1 LAQDHPRSRKPRASG
16 SYPFGTATVCPVP
29 GEESPAT
36 NRAPSHHEDP
46 KIRTRSFLLPA
57 LTALLSA
64 VALSTAS
71 LPAVAAPASPAGSG
85 GAGNATG
92 RYIVQYTPGTDVAAQ
107 VSGLHGQGLAVGRT
121 FEHAIRG
128 AVVTANPAQA
138 AALAKS
144 GKVLSVEPDA
154 PVKVSGTEQPAPW
167 GLDRADQRALPLS
180 GSYSWTAAGA
190 GVTAY
195 VVDTGILA
203 SHTDFGGRVA
213 AGWTAVA
220 DGNGTTDCNGH
231 GTHVAGTV
239 AGSTY
244 GVAKSATLVPVR
256 VLDCSGS
263 GYNSDVVAGLDWIA
277 ANHAAGTPAVA
288 NLSLGGAASSTVD
301 NAIQAVIDDG
311 VTTVVAA
318 GNSAADA
325 CTTSPARVPAA
336 VTVAASDSA
345 DKQASFSNFGS
356 CVDLYAPGVGITSDY
371 YTSTTATA
379 SMSGTSMASP
389 HTAGAAAVLLSQ
401 NPALTPAD
409 VAAALVSNATP
420 GVIGGATAGTPNR
433 LLFTGTDAAAPAPAP
448 APAPTVTSV
457 SPAGKATAVAVGTNV
472 AATFSTSVQGVSAGT
487 FVLRNAAGASIAAA
501 VSYNDTT
508 RTATLDPAANLATDT
523 TYTATLVG
531 GTSAI
536 RDAAGTP
543 LASLSWTFTTGPA
556 PTVTSYS
563 PGSNASLVRRSSN
576 VSATFSETVQGVDT
590 ATFTLKN
597 ASTGAVVAATV
608 YRNGTTNQ
616 WILDPQAGLAA
627 KTRYTVTLTGGATG
641 IQDLAGNPLASRS
654 WQFTTGS
661 F

>member
-1 LAQDHPRSRKPRASG
+1 MCFRLLSFWYPPLPR
-16 SYPFGTATVCPVP
+16 
-29 GEESPAT
+29 
-36 NRAPSHHEDP
+36 HHKDP
-46 KIRTRSFLLPA
+46 KIRTRFFVLPA

-64 VALSTAS
+64 VGLSTVS
-71 LPAVAAPASPAGSG
+71 LPAAAAPAPA
-85 GAGNATG
+85 AATG
-92 RYIVQYTPGTDVAAQ
+92 RYIVQYAATADLAAE
-107 VSGLHGQGLAVGRT
+107 VSGLRGQGLAVGRT
-121 FEHAIRG
+121 FEHAVRG

-138 AALAKS
+138 AALARS

-167 GLDRADQRALPLS
+167 GLDRADQRTLPLS

-220 DGNGTTDCNGH
+220 DGHGTTDCNGH

-239 AGSTY
+239 AGTTY

-301 NAIQAVIDDG
+301 AAIQAVLDDG

-318 GNSAADA
+318 GNSAVDA
-325 CTTSPARVPAA
+325 CTASPARVPGA
-336 VTVAASDSA
+336 VTVAAGDSA

-379 SMSGTSMASP
+379 SMSGTSMAAP

-401 NPALTPAD
+401 NPALAPAD
-409 VAAALVSNATP
+409 VAAALVANATS
-420 GVIGGATAGTPNR
+420 GVIAGASAGTPNR
-433 LLFTGTDAAAPAPAP
+433 LLYTGATAPAPAP
-448 APAPTVTSV
+448 APAPAVTSV
-457 SPAGKATAVAVGTNV
+457 SPAAKATAVAAGTNV
-472 AATFSTSVQGVSAGT
+472 TATFSTAVQGVSAGT
-487 FVLRNAAGASIAAA
+487 FVLRNAAGNSIAAT
-501 VSYNDTT
+501 VTYNATT
-508 RTATLDPAANLATDT
+508 LAATLDPAASLAPDAS
-523 TYTATLVG
+523 YTAILTG
-531 GTSAI
+531 GASAI

-543 LASLSWTFTTGPA
+543 LASTSWTFTTGPA

-563 PGSNASLVRRSSN
+563 PGSNALLVRRSSSI
-576 VSATFSETVQGVDT
+576 SATFSEAVQGVNT
-590 ATFTLKN
+590 TTFTLKN
-597 ASTGAVVAATV
+597 PATGAVVAATA

-616 WILDPQAGLAA
+616 WILDPQETLAA
-627 KTRYTVTLTGGATG
+627 KTRYTVTLTGGTSG
-641 IQDLAGNPLASRS
+641 IRDLAGNPLASRS

>member
-1 LAQDHPRSRKPRASG
+1 MP
-16 SYPFGTATVCPVP
+16 PV
-29 GEESPAT
+29 
-36 NRAPSHHEDP
+36 
-46 KIRTRSFLLPA
+46 

-64 VALSTAS
+64 TALSAVS
-71 LPAVAAPASPAGSG
+71 LPAAAAPAVPGDSGSP
-85 GAGNATG
+85 TG
-92 RYIVQYTPGTDVAAQ
+92 RYIIQYAATADVAAE
-107 VSGLHGQGLAVGRT
+107 VSGLRGQGLAVGRT
-121 FEHAIRG
+121 FEHTIRG

-154 PVKVSGTEQPAPW
+154 PVKVSATEQPAPW
-167 GLDRADQRALPLS
+167 GLDRSDQRALPLS

-203 SHTDFGGRVA
+203 AHTDFGGRVA

-239 AGSTY
+239 AGATY
-244 GVAKSATLVPVR
+244 GIAKSATLVPVR

-301 NAIQAVIDDG
+301 SAIQAVLNDG

-318 GNSAADA
+318 GNSAMDA
-325 CTTSPARVPAA
+325 CTGSPARVPGA
-336 VTVAASDSA
+336 VTVAASDSG

-379 SMSGTSMASP
+379 SMSGTSMAAP
-389 HTAGAAAVLLSQ
+389 HTTGAAAVLLSQ
-401 NPALTPAD
+401 NPALAPAD
-409 VAAALVSNATP
+409 VAAALVSNATS
-420 GVIGGATAGTPNR
+420 GVISGATTGTPNR
-433 LLFTGTDAAAPAPAP
+433 LLYTGTGATAPAPAP
-448 APAPTVTSV
+448 VPAPTASAV
-457 SPAGKATAVAVGTNV
+457 SPAANATAVATGSNV
-472 AATFSTSVQGVSAGT
+472 AATFSTDVQGVSGGT
-487 FVLRNAAGASIAAA
+487 FVLRNAAGSTIAAA
-501 VSYNDTT
+501 VTYNSTT
-508 RTATLDPAANLATDT
+508 RTATLDPAATLAADA

-531 GTSAI
+531 GSSAI

-543 LASLSWTFTTGPA
+543 LVTTSWSFTTGPA

-563 PGSNASLVRRSSN
+563 PGSNALLVRRSSN
-576 VSATFSETVQGVDT
+576 ASATFSEAVQGVGT
-590 ATFTLKN
+590 STFTLKN
-597 ASTGAVVAATV
+597 AATGSIVAATV

-616 WILDPQAGLAA
+616 WILDPQEPLAA
-627 KTRYTVTLTGGATG
+627 KTRYTLTLTGGAAG
-641 IQDLAGNPLASRS
+641 IRDLAGNPLASRS

>member
-1 LAQDHPRSRKPRASG
+1 MP
-16 SYPFGTATVCPVP
+16 PV
-29 GEESPAT
+29 
-36 NRAPSHHEDP
+36 
-46 KIRTRSFLLPA
+46 

-64 VALSTAS
+64 SALSAVS
-71 LPAVAAPASPAGSG
+71 LPAAAAPAVPGDSGSP
-85 GAGNATG
+85 TG
-92 RYIVQYTPGTDVAAQ
+92 RYIIQYAATADVAAE
-107 VSGLHGQGLAVGRT
+107 VSGLRGQGLAVGRT
-121 FEHAIRG
+121 FEHAVRG

-154 PVKVSGTEQPAPW
+154 PVKVSATEQPAPW
-167 GLDRADQRALPLS
+167 GLDRSDQRALPLS

-203 SHTDFGGRVA
+203 AHTDFGGRVA

-239 AGSTY
+239 AGATY
-244 GVAKSATLVPVR
+244 GIAKSATLVPVR

-301 NAIQAVIDDG
+301 SAIQAVLNDG

-318 GNSAADA
+318 GNSAVDA
-325 CTTSPARVPAA
+325 CTGSPARVPGA
-336 VTVAASDSA
+336 VTVAASDSG

-379 SMSGTSMASP
+379 SMSGTSMAAP
-389 HTAGAAAVLLSQ
+389 HTTGAAAVLLSQ
-401 NPALTPAD
+401 NPALAPAD
-409 VAAALVSNATP
+409 VAAALVSNATS
-420 GVIGGATAGTPNR
+420 GVISGATTGTPNR
-433 LLFTGTDAAAPAPAP
+433 LLYTGTGATAPAPAP
-448 APAPTVTSV
+448 VPAPTASAV
-457 SPAGKATAVAVGTNV
+457 SPAANATAVATGSNV
-472 AATFSTSVQGVSAGT
+472 AATFGTDVQGVSGGT
-487 FVLRNAAGASIAAA
+487 FVLRNAAGSTIAAA
-501 VSYNDTT
+501 VTYNSTT
-508 RTATLDPAANLATDT
+508 RTATLDPAATLAADA

-531 GTSAI
+531 GSSAI

-543 LASLSWTFTTGPA
+543 LVTTSWSFTTGPA

-563 PGSNASLVRRSSN
+563 PGSNALLVRRSSN
-576 VSATFSETVQGVDT
+576 ASATFSEAVQGVGT
-590 ATFTLKN
+590 STFTLKN
-597 ASTGAVVAATV
+597 AATGSIVAATV

-616 WILDPQAGLAA
+616 WILDPQEPLAA
-627 KTRYTVTLTGGATG
+627 KTRYTLTLAGGAAG
-641 IQDLAGNPLASRS
+641 IRDLAGNPLASRS

>member
-1 LAQDHPRSRKPRASG
+1 MPR
-16 SYPFGTATVCPVP
+16 
-29 GEESPAT
+29 
-36 NRAPSHHEDP
+36 HHKDP
-46 KIRTRSFLLPA
+46 KIRTRFFVLPA

-64 VALSTAS
+64 VGLSTVS
-71 LPAVAAPASPAGSG
+71 LPAAAAPAPA
-85 GAGNATG
+85 AATG
-92 RYIVQYTPGTDVAAQ
+92 RYIVQYAATADLAAE
-107 VSGLHGQGLAVGRT
+107 VSGLRGQGLAVGRT
-121 FEHAIRG
+121 FEHAVRG

-138 AALAKS
+138 AALARS

-154 PVKVSGTEQPAPW
+154 PVNVSGTEQPAPW
-167 GLDRADQRALPLS
+167 GLDRADQRTLPLS

-239 AGSTY
+239 AGATY

-301 NAIQAVIDDG
+301 AAIQAVLDDG

-318 GNSAADA
+318 GNSAVDA
-325 CTTSPARVPAA
+325 CTASPARVPGA

-379 SMSGTSMASP
+379 SMSGTSMAAP

-401 NPALTPAD
+401 NPALAPAD
-409 VAAALVSNATP
+409 VAAALVANATS
-420 GVIGGATAGTPNR
+420 GVIAGASAGTPNR
-433 LLFTGTDAAAPAPAP
+433 LLYTGATAPAPAP
-448 APAPTVTSV
+448 APAPAVTSV
-457 SPAGKATAVAVGTNV
+457 SPAAKATAVAAGTNV
-472 AATFSTSVQGVSAGT
+472 TATFSTAVQGVSAGT
-487 FVLRNAAGASIAAA
+487 FVLRNAAGNSIAAT
-501 VSYNDTT
+501 VTYNATT
-508 RTATLDPAANLATDT
+508 LAATLDPAASLAPDAS
-523 TYTATLVG
+523 YTAILTG
-531 GTSAI
+531 GASAI

-543 LASLSWTFTTGPA
+543 LASTSWTFTTGPA

-563 PGSNASLVRRSSN
+563 PGSNALLVRRSSSI
-576 VSATFSETVQGVDT
+576 SATFSEAVQGVNT
-590 ATFTLKN
+590 TTFTLKN
-597 ASTGAVVAATV
+597 PATGAVVAATA

-616 WILDPQAGLAA
+616 WILDPRETLAA
-627 KTRYTVTLTGGATG
+627 KTRYTVTLTGGTSG
-641 IQDLAGNPLASRS
+641 IRDLAGNPLASRS

>member
-1 LAQDHPRSRKPRASG
+1 MP
-16 SYPFGTATVCPVP
+16 PV
-29 GEESPAT
+29 
-36 NRAPSHHEDP
+36 
-46 KIRTRSFLLPA
+46 

-64 VALSTAS
+64 TALSAVS
-71 LPAVAAPASPAGSG
+71 LPAAAAPAVPGDSGSP
-85 GAGNATG
+85 TG
-92 RYIVQYTPGTDVAAQ
+92 RYIIQYAATADVAAE
-107 VSGLHGQGLAVGRT
+107 VSGLRGQGLAVGRT
-121 FEHAIRG
+121 FEHAVRG

-154 PVKVSGTEQPAPW
+154 PVKVSATEQPAPW
-167 GLDRADQRALPLS
+167 GLDRSDQRALPLS

-203 SHTDFGGRVA
+203 AHTDFGGRVA

-239 AGSTY
+239 AGATY
-244 GVAKSATLVPVR
+244 GIAKSATLVPVR

-301 NAIQAVIDDG
+301 SAIQAVLNDG

-318 GNSAADA
+318 GNSAVDA
-325 CTTSPARVPAA
+325 CTGSPARVPGA
-336 VTVAASDSA
+336 VTVAASDSG

-371 YTSTTATA
+371 YTSATATA
-379 SMSGTSMASP
+379 SMSGTSMAAP
-389 HTAGAAAVLLSQ
+389 HTTGAAAVLLSQ
-401 NPALTPAD
+401 NPALAPAD
-409 VAAALVSNATP
+409 VAAALVANATS
-420 GVIGGATAGTPNR
+420 GVISGATTGTPNR
-433 LLFTGTDAAAPAPAP
+433 LLYTGTGATAPAPAP
-448 APAPTVTSV
+448 VPAPTASAV
-457 SPAGKATAVAVGTNV
+457 SPAANATAVATGSNV
-472 AATFSTSVQGVSAGT
+472 AATFGTDVQGVSGGT
-487 FVLRNAAGASIAAA
+487 FVLRNAAGSTIAAA
-501 VSYNDTT
+501 VTYNSTT
-508 RTATLDPAANLATDT
+508 RTATLDPAATLAADA

-531 GTSAI
+531 GSSAI

-543 LASLSWTFTTGPA
+543 LVTTSWSFTTGPA

-563 PGSNASLVRRSSN
+563 PGSNALLVRRSSN
-576 VSATFSETVQGVDT
+576 ASATFSEAVQGVGT
-590 ATFTLKN
+590 STFTLKN
-597 ASTGAVVAATV
+597 AATGSIVAATV

-616 WILDPQAGLAA
+616 WILDPQEPLAA
-627 KTRYTVTLTGGATG
+627 KTRYTLTLAGGAAG
-641 IQDLAGNPLASRS
+641 IRDLAGNPLASRS

>member
-1 LAQDHPRSRKPRASG
+1 M
-16 SYPFGTATVCPVP
+16 
-29 GEESPAT
+29 
-36 NRAPSHHEDP
+36 
-46 KIRTRSFLLPA
+46 LPA

-71 LPAVAAPASPAGSG
+71 LPAAAAPGSPAG
-85 GAGNATG
+85 AGNETA
-92 RYIVQYTPGTDVAAQ
+92 RYLVQYAPSADVAAEA
-107 VSGLHGQGLAVGRT
+107 SGLRGQGLAVGRT
-121 FEHAIRG
+121 FEHAVRG

-138 AALAKS
+138 AALARS

-154 PVKVSGTEQPAPW
+154 PVKVSGAEQPAPW
-167 GLDRADQRALPLS
+167 GLDRADQRTLPLS
-180 GSYSWTAAGA
+180 GTYSWSGAGA

-220 DGNGTTDCNGH
+220 DGNGTNDCNGH
-231 GTHVAGTV
+231 GTHVAGTL

-288 NLSLGGAASSTVD
+288 NLSLGGTASSTVD
-301 NAIQAVIDDG
+301 NAIQAVLADG

-318 GNSAADA
+318 GNSAVDA
-325 CTTSPARVPAA
+325 CTGSPARVPGA
-336 VTVAASDSA
+336 VTVAASDST

-379 SMSGTSMASP
+379 SMSGTSMAAP
-389 HTAGAAAVLLSQ
+389 HTAGAAAVMLSQ

-420 GVIGGATAGTPNR
+420 GVIAGATAGTPNR

-448 APAPTVTSV
+448 APAPAVTSL
-457 SPAGKATAVAVGTNV
+457 SPAAKATAVAAGTNMT
-472 AATFSTSVQGVSAGT
+472 ATFSADVQGVSAGT
-487 FVLRNAAGASIAAA
+487 FVLKNAAGATIAGT
-501 VSYNDTT
+501 VTYNSAT
-508 RTATLDPAANLATDT
+508 RTATLDPAANLAADV

-531 GTSAI
+531 GASAI
-536 RDAAGTP
+536 RDATGTP
-543 LASLSWTFTTGPA
+543 LTTTSWTFTTGPA

-563 PGSNASLVRRSSN
+563 PVSNSLLVRRSSN
-576 VSATFSETVQGVDT
+576 VSATFSEAVQDVST

-616 WILDPQAGLAA
+616 WILDPQSVLAA
-627 KTRYTVTLTGGATG
+627 KTRYTVTLAGGATG
-641 IQDLAGNPLASRS
+641 IRDLAGNPLASQT

>member
-1 LAQDHPRSRKPRASG
+1 M
-16 SYPFGTATVCPVP
+16 
-29 GEESPAT
+29 
-36 NRAPSHHEDP
+36 
-46 KIRTRSFLLPA
+46 LPA

-71 LPAVAAPASPAGSG
+71 LPAVAAPVTGPPAEAAGASD
-85 GAGNATG
+85 ATG
-92 RYIVQYTPGTDVAAQ
+92 RYIVRFAPTADVAAE
-107 VSGLHGQGLAVGRT
+107 VSGLRGQGFAVGRT
-121 FEHAIRG
+121 FGHAVRG

-138 AALAKS
+138 ATLRRS

-154 PVKVSGTEQPAPW
+154 PVKVSGTEQPVPW

-180 GSYSWTAAGA
+180 GSYSWTAAGT

-203 SHTDFGGRVA
+203 SHSDFGGRVA

-239 AGSTY
+239 AGATY

-256 VLDCSGS
+256 VLDCAGS

-277 ANHAAGTPAVA
+277 ANHAAGAPAVA

-301 NAIQAVIDDG
+301 AAIQAVIDDG

-318 GNSAADA
+318 GNSAVDA
-325 CTTSPARVPAA
+325 CTASPARVPGA

-356 CVDLYAPGVGITSDY
+356 CVDLYAPGVGITSTY

-379 SMSGTSMASP
+379 SMSGTSMAAP

-401 NPALTPAD
+401 NPALTPAQ
-409 VAAALVSNATP
+409 VAGALVSNATA
-420 GVIGGATAGTPNR
+420 GVIAGATTGTPNR
-433 LLFTGTDAAAPAPAP
+433 LLYTAADATAPAP

-457 SPAGKATAVAVGTNV
+457 APAARATAVAAGTNV
-472 AATFSTSVQGVSAGT
+472 SAAFSAAVQGVSAAT
-487 FVLRNAAGASIAAA
+487 FVLRNAAGTTIAAT
-501 VSYNDTT
+501 VTYNATT
-508 RTATLDPAANLATDT
+508 RTATLDPAANLAADT
-523 TYTATLVG
+523 SYTASLAG

-543 LASLSWTFTTGPA
+543 LASISWTFTTGPA
-556 PTVTSYS
+556 PTVTGYS
-563 PGSNASLVRRSSN
+563 PGSNDLLVRRSSN
-576 VSATFSETVQGVDT
+576 ISATFSEAVQGVGT
-590 ATFTLKN
+590 TTFTLKN
-597 ASTGAVVAATV
+597 TSTGAVVAAAA

-616 WILDPQAGLAA
+616 WVLDPQEPLAA
-627 KTRYTVTLTGGATG
+627 KTRYTVTLTGGTAA
-641 IQDLAGNPLASRS
+641 IRDLAGNPLAGRS

>member
-1 LAQDHPRSRKPRASG
+1 M
-16 SYPFGTATVCPVP
+16 
-29 GEESPAT
+29 
-36 NRAPSHHEDP
+36 
-46 KIRTRSFLLPA
+46 LPA

-71 LPAVAAPASPAGSG
+71 LPAAAAPGSPT
-85 GAGNATG
+85 GAGNATA
-92 RYIVQYTPGTDVAAQ
+92 RYLVQYAPSADVAAE
-107 VSGLHGQGLAVGRT
+107 VSGLRGQGLAVGRT
-121 FEHAIRG
+121 FEHAVRG

-167 GLDRADQRALPLS
+167 GLDRADQRTLPLS
-180 GSYSWTAAGA
+180 GTYSWSGAGA

-231 GTHVAGTV
+231 GTHVAGTL

-301 NAIQAVIDDG
+301 NAIQAVLADG

-318 GNSAADA
+318 GNSAVDA
-325 CTTSPARVPAA
+325 CTGSPARVPGA
-336 VTVAASDSA
+336 VTVAASDST

-379 SMSGTSMASP
+379 SMSGTSMAAP
-389 HTAGAAAVLLSQ
+389 HTAGAAAVMLSQ

-420 GVIGGATAGTPNR
+420 GVIAGATAGTPNR

-448 APAPTVTSV
+448 APAPAVTSL
-457 SPAGKATAVAVGTNV
+457 SPAAKATAVAAGTNMT
-472 AATFSTSVQGVSAGT
+472 ASFSADVQGVSAGT
-487 FVLRNAAGASIAAA
+487 FVLKNAAGATIAATA
-501 VSYNDTT
+501 TYNSAT
-508 RTATLDPAANLATDT
+508 RTATLDPAANLAADV

-531 GTSAI
+531 GVSAI

-543 LASLSWTFTTGPA
+543 LTTTSWTFTIGPA

-563 PGSNASLVRRSSN
+563 PVSNSLLVRRSSN
-576 VSATFSETVQGVDT
+576 VSATFSEAVQDVST

-616 WILDPQAGLAA
+616 WILDPLSVLAA
-627 KTRYTVTLTGGATG
+627 KTRYTVTLAGGATG
-641 IQDLAGNPLASRS
+641 IRDLAGNPLASQT

>member
-1 LAQDHPRSRKPRASG
+1 MGPL
-16 SYPFGTATVCPVP
+16 
-29 GEESPAT
+29 
-36 NRAPSHHEDP
+36 HHQKDP
-46 KIRTRSFLLPA
+46 QIRTRHFVLPA

-71 LPAVAAPASPAGSG
+71 LPAAAAPAAGPPAG
-85 GAGNATG
+85 AGSEAG
-92 RYIVQYTPGTDVAAQ
+92 RYIVQYVPSADVAAE
-107 VSGLHGQGLAVGRT
+107 VSGLRGQGLAVGRT

-128 AVVTANPAQA
+128 AVVTATSAQA
-138 AALAKS
+138 AALARS

-154 PVKVSGTEQPAPW
+154 AVKVSGTEQPAPL

-180 GSYSWTAAGA
+180 GSYSWTGAGA

-213 AGWTAVA
+213 AGWTAVT

-263 GYNSDVVAGLDWIA
+263 GYNSDVVAGLDWIV

-301 NAIQAVIDDG
+301 NAIQAVLNDG

-318 GNSAADA
+318 GNSAVDA
-325 CTTSPARVPAA
+325 CTGSPARVPGA

-371 YTSTTATA
+371 YTSATATA
-379 SMSGTSMASP
+379 SMSGTSMAAP
-389 HTAGAAAVLLSQ
+389 HTAGAAALLLSQ
-401 NPALTPAD
+401 NPALAPAD
-409 VAAALVSNATP
+409 VAAALVANATP
-420 GVIGGATAGTPNR
+420 GVIAGATTGTPNR
-433 LLFTGTDAAAPAPAP
+433 LLYTGTDVAAPTPAP
-448 APAPTVTSV
+448 APAPTATSV
-457 SPAGKATAVAVGTNV
+457 SPAAKATAVAMGTNV
-472 AATFSTSVQGVSAGT
+472 TAVFSAAVQGVSTAT
-487 FVLRNAAGASIAAA
+487 FVLKNAAGATVAAT
-501 VSYNDTT
+501 VTYNSTT
-508 RTATLDPAANLATDT
+508 RTATLDPAANLAADA

-531 GTSAI
+531 GPSAI

-543 LASLSWTFTTGPA
+543 LATTSWTFTTGPA
-556 PTVTSYS
+556 PTVSSYS
-563 PGSNASLVRRSSN
+563 PGSNALLVRRSSN
-576 VSATFSETVQGVDT
+576 VSATFSEAVQGVST

-597 ASTGAVVAATV
+597 ASTGALVAASA

-616 WILDPQAGLAA
+616 WILDPQGTLAA
-627 KTRYTVTLTGGATG
+627 KTRYTVTLTGGAAG
-641 IQDLAGNPLASRS
+641 IRDTAGNPLTGLS